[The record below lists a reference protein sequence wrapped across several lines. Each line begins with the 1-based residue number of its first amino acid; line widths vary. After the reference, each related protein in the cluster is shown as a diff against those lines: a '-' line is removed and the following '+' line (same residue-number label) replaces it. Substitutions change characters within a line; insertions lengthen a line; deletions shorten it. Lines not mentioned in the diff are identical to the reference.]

1 MQKILVLT
9 ISVVLLLSSSVGYAL
24 TERTPD
30 WTHIHGNAYHT
41 GYSNHELPPPLQLL
55 WKNETHTPAYGGV
68 VGCWVDG
75 RPLIFTVYISRTN
88 TRTDNVVSELVCLKP
103 STGEIIW
110 KHKTKK
116 TIVSSPTIYEFKDG
130 TKKVLFVTTPAKNHS
145 GGVQLHCMDTDK
157 NHIWTTN
164 LKGDSS
170 ANSPTVVDGH
180 VYVATGYFHRG
191 ASYGGRIYKI
201 DVESGITIWNNELP
215 DAPHNTAPLV
225 FNNKIIIPCSNLH
238 NGSYDGRWLGAYLY
252 GSIWIVLDEQTGKI
266 IRKIDYG
273 NMRMD
278 VLPVLH
284 EDEVI
289 LAGLTS
295 AIYYR
300 EKEFPPGSGIII
312 KEQYERPTNNIIRLN
327 ANTLEMKWHKYPR
340 IYSMRSGRGTEMY
353 AHSPIVSGDWIIV
366 GSDQGMIYA
375 YNKKNPLK
383 NWEYQLA
390 KGSNGPQG
398 VRTCMA
404 TSKNY
409 IYLNTGDTP
418 PNCQSCKARFKI
430 IDIENGRELWKYPLS
445 APGHGGVTI
454 FDEYVYT
461 FDRNYLYCFTRGE
474 TPKLMVDPQK
484 IDLGEIPK
492 GNSETTQFKVWNGG
506 AGYIVGKIKFNVP
519 YMKISSEQ
527 FMQQSDPKT
536 FICTIDT
543 TELTIGQTYNIPVL
557 VDCATTGE
565 KQFVKIYFTVTG
577 LPILQVTPLEIDF
590 GVVDRGTYSESE
602 CYIDN
607 IGEGTLRGEIT
618 SDATW
623 CVIEYLKWEGNH
635 KKLIITADTTMLD
648 FNRNYK
654 ANIFF
659 ESNGGTAKVVVTI
672 RTKQEGPKL
681 RVYPTELI
689 YTDVTWGDQIT
700 GTFAIDNAGILTLE
714 GVLEP
719 SEDWV
724 HISTQNFTI
733 VDEPQNVIVTIDT
746 TELPENETTTAEILV
761 KSNGGNRIVNISVQI
776 KPRPPM
782 LKVDPP
788 TLFFNQCNPDEYY
801 EETLTVS
808 NIGNG
813 ILTGDIKV
821 SSDAPWLKIGQSD
834 FDIQSAPLKIR
845 VRIDTAGMPKG
856 TSYTGKIIITSNGG
870 SDEVGVVVVLSER
883 KRRIIEL
890 WIGSKQAKVNGE
902 PHDLDWPPYINNG
915 TTMVPAR
922 FIAEAFGCIVDFYPK
937 HTAVEEIYIT
947 KGSKFITLFIG
958 KNRAIVDNEEIRVDV
973 APEIKNGRTFVPIRF
988 ISEIFGADIKWDSES
1003 KKVTISYYED

>member
-24 TERTPD
+24 VEKTPD
-30 WTHIHGNAYHT
+30 WTHMHGDAYHT

-55 WKNETHTPAYGGV
+55 WKKDFAGSPYA
-68 VGCWVDG
+68 
-75 RPLIFTVYISRTN
+75 
-88 TRTDNVVSELVCLKP
+88 NVVACWDGNTPKIFVGDVGMDARTGAQLYCLEP
-103 STGEIIW
+103 STGRIIW
-110 KHKTKK
+110 KYKVGDGE
-116 TIVSSPTIYEFKDG
+116 IPASPTIYTSKAG
-130 TKKVLFVTTPAKNHS
+130 QMRVLVISS
-145 GGVQLHCMDTDK
+145 GILQTRESSIVLHCLTTEGDIVWKQKLKGSSSQSTPTVQ
-157 NHIWTTN
+157 NGHIYVASTIFA
-164 LKGDSS
+164 GDSS
-170 ANSPTVVDGH
+170 KGGHLYKLNAETGATVWR
-180 VYVATGYFHRG
+180 T
-191 ASYGGRIYKI
+191 
-201 DVESGITIWNNELP
+201 TLP
-215 DAPHNTAPLV
+215 DAPIVASPSLV
-225 FNNKIIIPCSNLH
+225 EGRVIIACSH
-238 NGSYDGRWLGAYLY
+238 IGIGGFDGAWLGAYLR
-252 GSIWIVLDEQTGKI
+252 GSIYVACDDETGRIVDRL
-266 IRKIDYG
+266 DYG
-273 NMRMD
+273 DMRMD
-278 VLPVLH
+278 IFTVYHDGEL
-284 EDEVI
+284 I
-289 LAGLTS
+289 ISGKTS
-295 AIYYR
+295 QIWN
-300 EKEFPPGSGIII
+300 EKIEWPPGSGYFII
-312 KEQYERPTNNIIRLN
+312 KQYVIPKNHIARVDPKTFSTIWR
-327 ANTLEMKWHKYPR
+327 KYPR
-340 IYSMRSGRGTEMY
+340 LYDMRSGLKTEIY
-353 AHSPIVSGDWIIV
+353 AHSPVVSGDWIIT

-383 NWEYQLA
+383 NWEHQLA
-390 KGSNGPQG
+390 MGSNGPQG
-398 VRTCMA
+398 VRVCMA

-430 IDIENGRELWKYPLS
+430 FDIENGSKLWSYPLS
-445 APGHGGVTI
+445 APGRGGVTI

-474 TPKLMVDPQK
+474 KPKLMVDPLE
-484 IDLGEIPK
+484 INLGEIPK
-492 GNSETTQFKVWNGG
+492 GQKETTQFKVWNGG
-506 AGYIVGKIKFNVP
+506 AGYIVGKIKFDKP

-543 TELTIGQTYNIPVL
+543 TELTVGQTYNIPVL

-565 KQFVKIYFTVTG
+565 KKFVTITFTVTG
-577 LPILQVTPLEIDF
+577 QPKLKVTPLEIDF

-602 CYIDN
+602 CFIDN

-659 ESNGGTAKVVVTI
+659 ESNGGTAKVVVKI

-733 VDEPQNVIVTIDT
+733 IDEPQNVIVTIDT

-761 KSNGGNRIVNISVQI
+761 KSNGGNRIVNISIQI

-813 ILTGDIKV
+813 ILTGDIQV

-845 VRIDTAGMPKG
+845 VRIDTAGMPRG

-883 KRRIIEL
+883 KKRIIEL

-958 KNRAIVDNEEIRVDV
+958 KNRAIVDNEEIQVDV
-973 APEIKNGRTFVPIRF
+973 SPEIKNGRTFVPIRF